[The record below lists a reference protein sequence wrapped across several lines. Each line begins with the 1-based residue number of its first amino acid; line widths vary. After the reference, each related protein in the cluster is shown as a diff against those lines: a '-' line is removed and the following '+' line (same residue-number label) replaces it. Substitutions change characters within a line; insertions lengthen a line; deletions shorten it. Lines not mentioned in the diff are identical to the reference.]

1 MSKDEGMQTK
11 RGRLESLQESCKCT
25 RIPCS
30 IPCKKGFI
38 ILYCYNIQTDLSTNR
53 TSPPPLPT
61 AWPTPRSPSLDLVNG
76 ISSPLLVALGASP
89 TANNTSNSTTEWAR
103 NVPFG
108 RSPPNGYS
116 NGVSI
121 AGSPPDGTTPP
132 GEVRGGFS
140 NASPPHSPPT
150 TSRQPVRRSNGYQS
164 FGDYLGTSPGTG
176 RSTSMRSYSQHP
188 PLPHH
193 PQPHYYGAPNI
204 DLGLP
209 KSRIG
214 GRKAGDGYYCGFDS
228 LSAAGLESS
237 GFTDNVLLIGSE
249 GALDVYNVDGKDKP
263 SIMGRLDGLR
273 GGVIDA
279 KILPCSSGT
288 DLLRSHRPLVAVVV
302 HGPHLP
308 EERVDP
314 TRPRSNHSDDA
325 LFDPSDSMLLALD
338 SAEDTRPKTITHY
351 QTTVEVY
358 SLKTRQHVETLFSCP
373 TTEMSKPIHDP
384 LFFPP
389 LPNENISVQASGRFV
404 VVASGTSGEVFVFE
418 TRNGALENFA
428 SSFRCIGKTW
438 TSVPPRKV
446 RSWSTSSSSSEV
458 DGPTEGFP
466 YGRPGTAIL
475 SLSHRWLA
483 VVPPTPSARSTLH
496 GTVEVPLRLQK
507 IPGLSSHTAPSQPP
521 VTCDLDTPE
530 GESLFNRVARDMT
543 QEFIKGARWVGDQG
557 VQAWKNYWN
566 KPEPQTQSGT
576 DLYTR
581 HPLPLPQG
589 QQNFPPTHAHDETSN
604 RPSTQTALVSVLDL
618 EKLSESQDTKPPVS
632 LQPVATFQVPFGCSF
647 VSFAPNGLIVL
658 TATAKGDIQHVWDLM
673 RMVHGGHISST
684 DSFSRKSPVVRQ
696 IACFTRMTV
705 ASLVDVVWT
714 EPSGERFAIVTDR
727 GTVHIFDLPQSA
739 FRWPPPRRLAR
750 PATAPGQSSTR
761 GQEDPKTI
769 PPPASAGSAITAA
782 IGMVN
787 VRAQPLLAAVRS
799 RPKSIGKAVSG
810 LSGLNFTAGAGA
822 KGGKA
827 VAAGFSKSVGAATGT
842 VNTIRHLGENR
853 LHLPGP
859 PHTVTPGC
867 VRWLSGK
874 NRGHIAIIG
883 RGILRIYGVHK
894 STSVTAGQR
903 RPSVVGGRPVEL
915 ILPDISDEI
924 NTPIV
929 RAYLADEA
937 PPTLGGHWSPGP
949 GHNPM
954 AATTRSNP
962 HPLSYAEIET
972 NAPYQPFHTDRRINL
987 HVYSDNPSVADP
999 QHLNDSNAWVFGEA
1013 IPASKI
1019 SVGSALLDDDDDEDT
1034 ETDAEPQRAQ
1044 MENLINLEG
1053 DGEGQQ
1059 VVVTTRRK
1067 KGRRS
1072 DVGEGRV
1079 GEEGEIFED
1088 DCEVVDFAEERV

>member
-1 MSKDEGMQTK
+1 MSKDEGTQTK
-11 RGRLESLQESCKCT
+11 RGCLESLQGSRKST
-25 RIPCS
+25 HIPCS
-30 IPCKKGFI
+30 VPYSCVFI
-38 ILYCYNIQTDLSTNR
+38 IPYYYIAQTDLSTNR
-53 TSPPPLPT
+53 TSASPLPS
-61 AWPTPRSPSLDLVNG
+61 AWPTPKSPTLGTING
-76 ISSPLLVALGASP
+76 ISSQLLVALGATP
-89 TANNTSNSTTEWAR
+89 TANNTSNFTTEWAR

-108 RSPPNGYS
+108 ESPPNGYS

-121 AGSPPDGTTPP
+121 AGSPPDRITPP
-132 GEVRGGFS
+132 GEIRGGIS

-150 TSRQPVRRSNGYQS
+150 ISRQSVRRSNGYQS

-176 RSTSMRSYSQHP
+176 RPPSMRSYSQHP

-193 PQPHYYGAPNI
+193 PQPHFYGAPNI

-209 KSRIG
+209 KPRTA
-214 GRKAGDGYYCGFDS
+214 GRKAGDGYYCGYDS
-228 LSAAGLESS
+228 LSEAGLESPGS
-237 GFTDNVLLIGSE
+237 TDNVLLIGSE
-249 GALDVYNVDGKDKP
+249 GALDVYKVDGKAKP
-263 SIMGRLDGLR
+263 SVMGRLEGLR
-273 GGVIDA
+273 GGVIEA

-288 DLLRSHRPLVAVVV
+288 DVLRSYRPLVAVVV

-308 EERVDP
+308 KERADP
-314 TRPRSNHSDDA
+314 TKPRSNHSDDA

-338 SAEDTRPKTITHY
+338 SAEGTRPKTITHY

-358 SLKTRQHVETLFSCP
+358 SLKTRQLVETLFSMPP
-373 TTEMSKPIHDP
+373 TETSKPTDDP

-389 LPNENISVQASGRFV
+389 LPNGNISVQASGRFV
-404 VVASGTSGEVFVFE
+404 VVASGTSGEVFIFE
-418 TRNGALENFA
+418 TRTGAFEASA

-458 DGPTEGFP
+458 DVPTEGFP
-466 YGRPGTAIL
+466 SGRPGTAIL
-475 SLSHRWLA
+475 SLNHRWLA

-496 GTVEVPLRLQK
+496 GTVDVPLGAVK

-543 QEFIKGARWVGDQG
+543 QEFIKGAIWVGDQG

-566 KPEPQTQSGT
+566 KPEAQAQSST
-576 DLYTR
+576 DMYTR
-581 HPLPLPQG
+581 HPPPLPQG
-589 QQNFPPTHAHDETSN
+589 QQHFPPTHAHDETSN
-604 RPSTQTALVSVLDL
+604 RPSTQPALVSVLDL
-618 EKLSESQDTKPPVS
+618 EKLSDSQDTKPPVS

-647 VSFAPNGLIVL
+647 ISFAPSGLNVL
-658 TATAKGDIQHVWDLM
+658 TATAKGDVQHVWDLM
-673 RMVHGGHISST
+673 RMLHGGNTSST
-684 DSFSRKSPVVRQ
+684 NNFSRKGPVVRQ

-750 PATAPGQSSTR
+750 PATAPGQPSTR
-761 GQEDPKTI
+761 GREDPETVQ
-769 PPPASAGSAITAA
+769 PPVTASSAISVA

-810 LSGLNFTAGAGA
+810 LSSLNFTAGAGA
-822 KGGKA
+822 KSGKV

-867 VRWLSGK
+867 AKWLNGK
-874 NRGHIAIIG
+874 NRGHIAVVG
-883 RGILRIYGVHK
+883 RGVLRIYGVHK

-903 RPSVVGGRPVEL
+903 RPSVVGGKPVEL
-915 ILPDISDEI
+915 ILPELSDEI
-924 NTPIV
+924 NTPSV
-929 RAYLADEA
+929 KAYLSDETA
-937 PPTLGGHWSPGP
+937 PALGGHWSPGP
-949 GHNPM
+949 GHSPL
-954 AATTRSNP
+954 AASTRSNP

-987 HVYSDNPSVADP
+987 HVYSDDASIPGAH
-999 QHLNDSNAWVFGEA
+999 HLNESTAWVFGEA
-1013 IPASKI
+1013 IPATKI
-1019 SVGSALLDDDDDEDT
+1019 SVGSALVDDEDT
-1034 ETDAEPQRAQ
+1034 ERDAEAQRGQ

-1053 DGEGQQ
+1053 EGEGQQ

-1072 DVGEGRV
+1072 ELGDGRV